1 VFATVAFGTHET
13 VDMPSPGD
21 KRPAVLQ
28 RFLRDPVWDFMYA
41 PVALAV
47 GTWATLLNHVQ
58 FLTIRR
64 YLSLV
69 FVALVV
75 LLVVLALWG

>member
-1 VFATVAFGTHET
+1 VVFAARET

-21 KRPAVLQ
+21 PRPAALQ
-28 RFLRDPVWDFMYA
+28 RFLRDPVWDFVYA
-41 PVALAV
+41 PVTLAV
-47 GTWATLLNHVQ
+47 GKSATLLNHIQ

-64 YLSLV
+64 YLGFV